1 MPRQPVQA
9 QRSSTENARVVGRF
23 VFPSSRALRSAADG
37 MLAAPSPMKFLRE
50 NWLWIVAPIA
60 LFALLVLALNFL
72 DVGEPVYPLR

>member
-1 MPRQPVQA
+1 
-9 QRSSTENARVVGRF
+9 
-23 VFPSSRALRSAADG
+23 

-60 LFALLVLALNFL
+60 LFALLVFALNFL